1 MRIVVVGDVM
11 TDVLAVYGSPVER
24 GTDTDAQIELTGGG
38 SAANTAAWL
47 ADLGVP
53 VTLVGVVGTD
63 PGGTARLDELRDA
76 GVRCAVRRTRE
87 APTGTVVVLSRDGE
101 RTMLT
106 DRGANATL
114 STVDIDSALAES
126 ADAVHLHL
134 SGYVLLDER
143 SRAAGRYALRAATE
157 RGLTTSVDAA
167 SAGPLRRM
175 GGDAFLAWVRGID
188 LLLANADEAM
198 ELPAELAEQVRYAV
212 IKRGAEGAVWTA
224 SAQPR
229 LEVPAEPAV
238 VVDVTGA
245 GDAFAA
251 GLLAAWCGGAPP
263 EDALRAGTRLGARA
277 VSTPGA
283 RPVPLADLLVSVDH
297 PGRRG

>member
-1 MRIVVVGDVM
+1 MRIVVVGDIM
-11 TDVLAVYGSPVER
+11 TDVLAVHGAAVEH
-24 GTDTDAQIELTGGG
+24 GTDTGAQIELTGGG

-47 ADLGVP
+47 ADLGVA

-63 PGGTARLDELRDA
+63 PAGTARLDELRSA

-87 APTGTVVVLSRDGE
+87 APTGTVVVLSRAGE

-114 STVDIDSALAES
+114 STVDIDAALAE
-126 ADAVHLHL
+126 AGDARHLHL

-143 SRAAGRYALRAATE
+143 SRAAGRYALRAAAE

-167 SAGPLRRM
+167 SAAPLRRM
-175 GGDAFLAWVRGID
+175 GGEAFLAWVRGID
-188 LLLANADEAM
+188 LLLANADEALV
-198 ELPAELAEQVRYAV
+198 LPAELAEHVRYTV
-212 IKRGAEGAVWTA
+212 IKRGPEGAVWNP
-224 SAQPR
+224 PR
-229 LEVPAEPAV
+229 IEVPAEPAA

-251 GLLAAWCGGAPP
+251 GLLAAWCAGAEP
-263 EDALRAGTRLGARA
+263 EEALQAGTRLGARA
-277 VSTPGA
+277 VATPGA
-283 RPVPLADLLVSVDH
+283 RPVPLEDLLVGVDN
-297 PGRRG
+297 PGRGG